1 MSVNR
6 TFPAVPKD
14 NRDWTRFLQG
24 LFLARTLDA
33 ELTGCTTVPSG
44 TVRYTV
50 SAGIVCLS
58 VPQIVAVSN
67 TTAATL
73 TSLPDEVR
81 PQREQQCL
89 ARIVDNGTTALGL
102 VQIGTDGTVT
112 LLTGLDGGAF
122 TGSGNKGIK
131 SSILCYSLD

>member
-6 TFPAVPKD
+6 TFTAVPQD

-24 LFLARTLDA
+24 LFFAR
-33 ELTGCTTVPSG
+33 ELTATLSGCTTVPSG

-58 VPQIVAVSN
+58 IPQLIAVSN

-73 TSLPDEVR
+73 TSLPLEIR

-89 ARIVDNGTTALGL
+89 ARIVDNGTTAMGI
-102 VQIGTDGTVT
+102 VQIGTDGAVT

-122 TGSGNKGIK
+122 TGSGNKGLK
-131 SSILCYSLD
+131 SSIICYPLD